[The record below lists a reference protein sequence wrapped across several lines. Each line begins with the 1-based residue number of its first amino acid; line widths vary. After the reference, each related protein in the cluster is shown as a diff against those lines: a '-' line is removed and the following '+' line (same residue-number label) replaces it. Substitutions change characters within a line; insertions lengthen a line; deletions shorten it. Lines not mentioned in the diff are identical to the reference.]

1 MYVCVFVCVFERWVP
16 QQKKSP
22 VFSPSYSH
30 RAVRLKAY
38 FATCVHVFRTELDRA
53 ASSGEVTDCVIVS
66 KLNNQYSS
74 TCWDNAIIHLSI
86 VEDCRQRD
94 ISHCCLLFEM
104 PYFRNSLSELCKN
117 KSCLIFLVAIIWEM
131 LKTEQYCVKWRS
143 GVCNRA
149 LCAYNIADCGILL
162 THFTRFT
169 CRHSLI
175 IELIMI

>member
-1 MYVCVFVCVFERWVP
+1 MYVCVFVCVFECWVP
-16 QQKKSP
+16 QQKKNP

-38 FATCVHVFRTELDRA
+38 FATCVHVFRTELDRE

-86 VEDCRQRD
+86 VQDCRQRD

-117 KSCLIFLVAIIWEM
+117 KSCLIFFLLQSYGKCEKRNDIVLNEEVEYATGFCVHTISQNVAF
-131 LKTEQYCVKWRS
+131 Y
-143 GVCNRA
+143 
-149 LCAYNIADCGILL
+149 
-162 THFTRFT
+162 
-169 CRHSLI
+169 
-175 IELIMI
+175 